1 MKNYSLRIF
10 VSIIL
15 LTAVSFIAAAAY
27 IRSSSMAALI
37 AAIII
42 IYLIYN
48 LVSYISRTNRQLTD
62 FVRGINYSDFTQ
74 NLKIGRLG
82 GNFAELSVEMEKLVS
97 RIKAAR
103 FEKEEY
109 LRYLQ
114 TVVEHVAIGLISF
127 DSRGNIELLNKAAKK
142 ILRINHL
149 KNITLLDEVYKGL
162 GTYLSQIQPKQK
174 SVYKFFTGAEEVHL
188 MVQSTIFRMR
198 NEDYKLIS
206 FYNIQTELAEKEIEA
221 WQKLTRVLTH
231 EIMNSI
237 TPISSLASLSTGLL
251 GNSDGG
257 TISADSVKDI
267 TAALNTIQKRSEGLT
282 QFVNKFRDISKIYK
296 PSIQSVRVDELFY
309 TVRLLTAQN
318 LSLCNISLSVSIEPE
333 EMEIAADPN
342 LLTQVLINLINNAVQ
357 ALNGHDNGII
367 KLTANIDDQGKA
379 LIKVIDN
386 GPGISE
392 SMMDKIFIP
401 FFTTRPEGSGI
412 GLSIS
417 QNIIRAHGGNISA
430 QSDEGC
436 GTVFTISL

>member
-10 VSIIL
+10 VSILFI
-15 LTAVSFIAAAAY
+15 TAAAFIAAAAY
-27 IRSSSMAALI
+27 IRSNSTAAGI
-37 AAIII
+37 TAIII

-48 LVSYISRTNRQLTD
+48 LLSYISRTNRQLTEYIS
-62 FVRGINYSDFTQ
+62 GINYSDFTQ
-74 NLKIGRLG
+74 NLKIGSLG
-82 GNFAELSVEMEKLVS
+82 GNFAELAVEMEKLVS
-97 RIKAAR
+97 RIKTAR

-127 DSRGNIELLNKAAKK
+127 DSRGNVELLNKGAKK

-149 KNITLLDEVYKGL
+149 RNITLLDDVHKGL
-162 GTYLSQIQPKQK
+162 GTYLSQVQPKQK
-174 SVYKFFTGAEEVHL
+174 SIYKFFTGAEEVHL

-237 TPISSLASLSTGLL
+237 TPISSLASISTGLL
-251 GNSDGG
+251 DQNDGG

-282 QFVNKFRDISKIYK
+282 LFVNKFRDISKIYK
-296 PSIQSVRVDELFY
+296 PSIQSIRADELFY
-309 TVRLLTAQN
+309 NVRLLTAQN
-318 LSLCNISLSVSIEPE
+318 LASANVSLSVSIEPE
-333 EMEIAADPN
+333 EMEIAADAN

-357 ALNGHDNGII
+357 ALGGSENGII
-367 KLTANIDDQGKA
+367 QMSASIDDQGKA

-392 SMMDKIFIP
+392 SLMDKIFIP

-417 QNIIRAHGGNISA
+417 QNIIRAHGGNISV
-430 QSDEGC
+430 QSDEGR
-436 GTVFTISL
+436 GTVFSISL